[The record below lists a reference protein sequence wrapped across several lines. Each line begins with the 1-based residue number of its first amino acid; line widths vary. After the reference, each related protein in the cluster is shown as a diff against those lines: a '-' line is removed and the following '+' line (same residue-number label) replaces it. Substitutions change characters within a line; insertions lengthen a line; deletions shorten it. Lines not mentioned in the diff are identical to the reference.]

1 MSKVNSDLQSPK
13 TAAAIRK
20 AYISWFEERGHH
32 HYPSDSLRPTADP
45 TLLFTGAGM
54 NQFKDMF
61 LGKGN
66 LPWKR
71 ITTVQKCLR
80 VPDLEKVGVT
90 PRHHTFFE
98 MLGNFSFGDYFKREC
113 LAWIFGFF
121 TERLGIDRERLVVTI
136 YSEDEEAYSIW
147 TEELGVPID
156 RVYRFGEKENFW
168 PSEAPSKGPN
178 GPCGPCSEIYFDL
191 EPKQPLPPKEGM
203 EALPDRFLEIGNCV
217 FTQFDRQE
225 DGSLPPLP
233 QRNIDVGLGF
243 ERICAVVQ
251 GVPTNYD
258 TDLFLPLILAGAE
271 RAGIRYGE
279 NVEKDSRLRRISD
292 HVRAV
297 SFCIA
302 DGILPGNEGRS
313 YVVRKILRRAAR
325 DGIELGIEEP
335 FLSSLAD
342 VVVSSMG
349 EAWPELKDAKT
360 QIEVLLE
367 QEEKGFRH
375 IYNSGAERIR
385 SWLSGLPSS
394 SELKTSEELRR
405 SFKEIQDEDRGTLF
419 VPEDSGAI
427 AFELHDTFGFPVDIT
442 RQMLLDQGYCLDER
456 SFEDRMDAQR
466 ARAREGSNLKGEVF
480 IEGFVT
486 QVKERGLPPTQ
497 FLGYDQYSAEGRVL
511 GLGKGPDFVPVLRE
525 GEEGDLIVDQTP
537 FYAESGGQVGD
548 KGELIWDGGKAR
560 VLDVKKQDG
569 YFLHHLR
576 IEMGTLKLKDSIELD
591 VDQDRRQRI
600 QRNHSA
606 THLLHKALKQR
617 FGAQISQAGS
627 LVAPDRLRFDFTH
640 SKRLSLTEIDEI
652 ETAVNQQILADH
664 PVRPVEM
671 SLDEARD
678 AGFVALFGEKYGKRV
693 RTLSMG
699 EFSKELCGGTH
710 VSHTSQI
717 GSFRILSESS
727 VASGV
732 RRIEAIT
739 GLDVVE
745 AFQVDRKELENLAQL
760 LKTGRPQVLERLE
773 SLIADAKKMRK
784 QAESLRGVKGRDL
797 LSEVEE
803 AIREKEGIHYV
814 ALRLEGAGPKDLC
827 DLMDRLRKKFEAFQ
841 GVLFGGDASS
851 IPVVA
856 AATKNR
862 TPHFHAGNC
871 VRELAKLLGGG
882 GGGRP
887 ELAQGQGKEA
897 GNLAKA
903 LKKAWTLIEPEAGS

>member
-1 MSKVNSDLQSPK
+1 MNQVNRELQSPK
-13 TAAAIRK
+13 TSAEIRK
-20 AYISWFEERGHH
+20 AYLEWFEERGHH
-32 HYPSDSLRPTADP
+32 IFPSDSLQPSADP

-80 VPDLEKVGVT
+80 VPDLDKVGVT

-113 LAWIFGFF
+113 LSWIFGFF
-121 TERLGIDRERLVVTI
+121 TERLGLSRDRLVVTV
-136 YSEDEEAYSIW
+136 YSEDEEAFGIW
-147 TEELGVPID
+147 TEDLGVPLE

-191 EPKQPLPPKEGM
+191 EPQKPLPKAEGM

-233 QRNIDVGLGF
+233 QRNIDVGLGL

-251 GVPTNYD
+251 EVPTNYD
-258 TDLFLPLILAGAE
+258 TDLFLPLIQAGAE
-271 RAGIRYGE
+271 RAGISYGE
-279 NVEKDSRLRRISD
+279 DPEIDARLRRISD

-335 FLSSLAD
+335 FLSSLAG
-342 VVVSSMG
+342 VVVATMG
-349 EAWPELKDAKT
+349 DAWPELRDAQT
-360 QIEVLLE
+360 QIEVLMR
-367 QEEKGFRH
+367 QEELGFRN
-375 IYNSGAERIR
+375 IYHAGAERLQAWIKT
-385 SWLSGLPSS
+385 LPTWKT
-394 SELKTSEELRR
+394 LKASPETFAEFEEV
-405 SFKEIQDEDRGTLF
+405 QDEDRGTLF
-419 VPEDSGAI
+419 IPPDSGSI

-442 RQMLLDQGYCLDER
+442 RQMLLDHGLVLDED
-456 SFEDRMDAQR
+456 SFEELMEAQR
-466 ARAREGSNLKGEVF
+466 KRAREGSNLKGEVF

-486 QVKERGLPPTQ
+486 QVKEREIPPTR
-497 FLGYDQYSAEGRVL
+497 FLGYDRCSDKGHVL
-511 GLGKGPDFVPVLRE
+511 ALGKGQEFVKELSEREE
-525 GEEGDLIVDQTP
+525 GEVVLDQTP
-537 FYAESGGQVGD
+537 FYAESGGQVAD
-548 KGELIWDGGKAR
+548 KGQLLWEGGKAD

-569 YFLHHLR
+569 YFLHR
-576 IEMGTLKLKDSIELD
+576 IRLEMGVLRLGDFLQLE
-591 VDQDRRQRI
+591 VDQERRRRI

-606 THLLHKALKQR
+606 THLLHKALKNA
-617 FGAQISQAGS
+617 FGDQISQAGS
-627 LVAPDRLRFDFTH
+627 LVSPDRLRFDFTH
-640 SKRLSLTEIDEI
+640 SKRLSLAEI
-652 ETAVNQQILADH
+652 EEIENAVNHEILADH
-664 PVRPVEM
+664 PVLPVEM
-671 SLDEARD
+671 SLADARE
-678 AGFVALFGEKYGKRV
+678 AGFVALFGEKYGDRV

-710 VSHTSQI
+710 VSHTSEI

-732 RRIEAIT
+732 RRIEAVT
-739 GLDVVE
+739 GTDVIH
-745 AFQVDRKELENLAQL
+745 AFQEDRKELDHLSHV
-760 LKTGRPQVLERLE
+760 LKTGRPQLLERLK
-773 SLIADAKKMRK
+773 SLVLEVKGLRKK
-784 QAESLRGVKGRDL
+784 AESLQGVRGGDFLER
-797 LSEVEE
+797 VEG
-803 AIREKEGIHYV
+803 AMREKGGVHFV
-814 ALRLEGAGPKDLC
+814 ALRLEGADSKLLC
-827 DLMDRLRKKFEAFQ
+827 DLMDRLRKKYESFQ
-841 GVLFGGDASS
+841 GILFGGDSS
-851 IPVVA
+851 TIPVVA
-856 AATKNR
+856 AATKDRN
-862 TPHFHAGNC
+862 PPFHSGNS
-871 VRELAKLLGGG
+871 VRCLTKLLGGG

-887 ELAQGQGKEA
+887 FLAQGQGKNLERLDEVLSEA
-897 GNLAKA
+897 WNLV
-903 LKKAWTLIEPEAGS
+903 EP

>member
-1 MSKVNSDLQSPK
+1 MNHDLQSPK
-13 TAAAIRK
+13 TAAEIRQ
-20 AYISWFEERGHH
+20 AYISWFVERGHH

-66 LPWKR
+66 LPWRR

-80 VPDLEKVGVT
+80 VPDLDKVGVT

-113 LAWIFGFF
+113 LTWVFGFF
-121 TERLGIDRERLVVTI
+121 TECLGLSRDRLVVTV
-136 YSEDEEAYSIW
+136 YEEDEEASSIW
-147 TEELGVPID
+147 TEELGVPRD
-156 RVYRFGEKENFW
+156 RVYCFGEKENFW
-168 PSEAPSKGPN
+168 PAEAPSKGPN

-191 EPKQPLPPKEGM
+191 EPDKPLPSGEGL

-217 FTQFDRQE
+217 FTQFDRQA

-258 TDLFLPLILAGAE
+258 TDLFLPLIQAGAE
-271 RAGIRYGE
+271 LGGLKYGE
-279 NVEKDSRLRRISD
+279 NPEHDARLRRISD

-325 DGIELGIEEP
+325 DGIELGIQAP
-335 FLSSLAD
+335 FLSSLAG
-342 VVVSSMG
+342 VVVSTMG
-349 EAWPELKDAKT
+349 EAWPELRDAQT
-360 QIEVLLE
+360 QIEVLME
-367 QEEKGFRH
+367 QEELGFRQ
-375 IYNSGAERIR
+375 IYHSGSERLR
-385 SWLSGLPSS
+385 TWLSKLPDSKDIYAS
-394 SELKTSEELRR
+394 KDKFPTFQTVEV
-405 SFKEIQDEDRGTLF
+405 EDRGTLI
-419 VPEDSGAI
+419 VPPESGAI

-442 RQMLLDQGYCLDER
+442 RQMLLDKGYCLDEA
-456 SFEDRMDAQR
+456 SFEELMEAQR
-466 ARAREGSNLKGEVF
+466 SRAREGSNLKGEVF

-486 QVKERGLPPTQ
+486 QIKERELPTTQ
-497 FLGYDQYSAEGRVL
+497 FSGYEGCSGEGRVL
-511 GLGKGPDFVPVLRE
+511 GLGKGQEFVPSAK
-525 GEEGDLIVDQTP
+525 EGDEVELVVDQTP

-548 KGELIWDGGKAR
+548 QGQLLWEGGRAR

-569 YFLHHLR
+569 YFLHHVR
-576 IEMGTLKLKDSIELD
+576 IEEGVLNVQDSIQLL
-591 VDQDRRQRI
+591 VDQERRKRI

-606 THLLHKALKQR
+606 THLLHKALKMY
-617 FGAQISQAGS
+617 FGDQISQAGS

-640 SKRLSLTEIDEI
+640 NKRLTLKQIEEI
-652 ETAVNQQILADH
+652 ENAVNEQILADL
-664 PVRPVEM
+664 PVSPVEM
-671 SLDEARD
+671 SLDQARE
-678 AGFVALFGEKYGKRV
+678 AGFVALFGEKYGERV

-699 EFSKELCGGTH
+699 EYSKELCGGTH
-710 VSHTSQI
+710 VAHTSQI
-717 GSFRILSESS
+717 GSFRILSETS

-739 GLDVVE
+739 GLEAVR
-745 AFQVDRKELENLAQL
+745 AFQADREELESIAQH
-760 LKTGRPQVLERLE
+760 LKTGRPQVVERLKG
-773 SLIADAKKMRK
+773 LLADLKTLRK
-784 QAESLRGVKGRDL
+784 QADLLRSSKGGDL
-797 LSEVEE
+797 LSEVEK
-803 AIREKEGIHYV
+803 ALQEKGGVHFV
-814 ALRLEGAGPKDLC
+814 ALHLKGAGPKELC
-827 DLMDRLRKKFEAFQ
+827 DLMDRLRKKYQTFQ
-841 GVLFGGDASS
+841 GVLFGGDDSS
-851 IPVVA
+851 IPIVA

-862 TPHFHAGNC
+862 VPPFHAGDN
-871 VRELAKLLGGG
+871 VRTLAKLLGGG

-887 ELAQGQGKEA
+887 ELAQGMGKKLE
-897 GNLAKA
+897 NLKA
-903 LKKAWTLIEPEAGS
+903 ALDKAWELVTG